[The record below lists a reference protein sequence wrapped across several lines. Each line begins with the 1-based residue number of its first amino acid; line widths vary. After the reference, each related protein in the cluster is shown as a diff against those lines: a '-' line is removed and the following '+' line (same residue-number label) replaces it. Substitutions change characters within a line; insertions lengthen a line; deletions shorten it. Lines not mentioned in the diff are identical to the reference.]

1 MTPETFDIVAQLVT
15 QAAIILGIMLG
26 SVAAAFGIWA
36 AGLGIN
42 VGIKKFQKIVN
53 KA

>member
-1 MTPETFDIVAQLVT
+1 MDEFDIVAQLGI
-15 QAAIILGIMLG
+15 QAAIVLGIMLG
-26 SVAAAFGIWA
+26 SVAAGFGIWA